1 MDKVD
6 LYAQFGVPR
15 DANASTI
22 KKAYHRLCLKY
33 HPDKLSNLS
42 TDADRA
48 SASAEFQKITH
59 FHAILSDPDRRQR
72 YDSTGFVG
80 TVGGSDSDNG
90 IDIQTPLEGWDA
102 FFRTL
107 WGSLTTDKI
116 DSFMLQYRESNEEKG
131 DLIKNYEKYSGNMAK
146 ILDATLF
153 AIPDDEQ
160 RFRAIVQTA
169 LDAGQVTVKHAAF
182 FTIDE
187 RATARRKRRA
197 EKEAQEAEKI
207 AALKKKKDDAQKK
220 KEAKKEQSDDAEDD
234 WVDDDAGQDIAE
246 DADDMDV
253 DVVDGDSRTSKNGS
267 KKAVPSNQTLKGKKG
282 AKGKKAAATG
292 DGSDSDEGLA
302 SLRDELQKRHQERM
316 GSVISKFEEQ
326 AAKESLKKGG
336 AAAAPKKK
344 GSKSKNV
351 EPSEEEFQALQ
362 GKLFAN
368 TSKGKSSRVAPV
380 AAARE
385 ESDSPEV
392 DELEEDVRDKRKSK
406 RARKA

>member
-59 FHAILSDPDRRQR
+59 FHAILSDPDRRKR

-90 IDIQTPLEGWDA
+90 IDIQTPPEGWDA

-116 DSFMLQYRESNEEKG
+116 DSFMLQYRGSNEEKQ

-160 RFRAIVQTA
+160 RFRTIVQAA

-207 AALKKKKDDAQKK
+207 AAVKKKKEDAQKK
-220 KEAKKEQSDDAEDD
+220 KEAKNEQADDAEDD
-234 WVDDDAGQDIAE
+234 WVDDDGGQDIAE
-246 DADDMDV
+246 DADKMDV
-253 DVVDGDSRTSKNGS
+253 DAGDGDSRTSKNGS
-267 KKAVPSNQTLKGKKG
+267 KKGVPSNQTLKGKKG
-282 AKGKKAAATG
+282 AKGKKAAATD
-292 DGSDSDEGLA
+292 DGSDGDEGLA

-316 GSVISKFEEQ
+316 GSVISKFEER
-326 AAKESLKKGG
+326 ATKESLKKG
-336 AAAAPKKK
+336 AAGPKK

-368 TSKGKSSRVAPV
+368 ASKIKSSKGAPV

-385 ESDSPEV
+385 ESGSPEV
-392 DELEEDVRDKRKSK
+392 DELEEDVRDTRKSK